1 MIYVAG
7 IKIGVVFHKIKLKK
21 KKRKKKEVGE
31 DVAQCSGSRVWS
43 GTKKQNNAF

>member
-1 MIYVAG
+1 MAG
-7 IKIGVVFHKIKLKK
+7 IKIGVAFHKTKFKK
-21 KKRKKKEVGE
+21 KKKKGGWGGE

>member
-21 KKRKKKEVGE
+21 KKKKKKKEEGR
-31 DVAQCSGSRVWS
+31 CGSV
-43 GTKKQNNAF
+43 

>member
-21 KKRKKKEVGE
+21 KRKKKEGGG

>member
-21 KKRKKKEVGE
+21 KRKKKEWGG
-31 DVAQCSGSRVWS
+31 DVAQCSGSRVWL